1 MRGTYRI
8 SLAVV
13 VCLLALGLVSSASA
27 ASVEWKTGT
36 IGTWD
41 VGTNWVG
48 NTKPVAGDVVYIN
61 SGESQ
66 VTTVEEAHYVRM
78 GWGGGTAGALRLS
91 GGSLTLNVLETNLS
105 ASTSPTA
112 VVVEGGTLNLN
123 SNSRLGY
130 EIGTQSTMTVSNTG
144 SVVLGTSGMR
154 MTLGAGGTGILH
166 MTGGSFDW
174 SGGRV
179 DMGGGK
185 YSIDANSSVG
195 RIVIEDGTYQAGSM
209 NLGYKGHGEL
219 IVSGGSFHSG
229 NISLAFYGASA
240 GYSDGA
246 TGTIKVVGA
255 DASAITFGWLRFG
268 HPTHQGQGKLV
279 FELDEN
285 GITPLEGIGEN
296 SFIDF
301 QENNPTV
308 DILIAEDTP
317 GGVYT
322 LASADRISNL
332 QNVTFN
338 LAMDGPARA
347 YGINLA
353 ESNGWSYLQLE
364 VDQMPEPV
372 TVMGLIMG
380 SAGLVGYLRRRRD
393 A

>member
-1 MRGTYRI
+1 MRGIYRT
-8 SLAVV
+8 SVVSAAVAVV
-13 VCLLALGLVSSASA
+13 LVLGLSTPVLA
-27 ASVEWKTGT
+27 ANVTWKGV
-36 IGTWD
+36 
-41 VGTNWVG
+41 VGDWADNDNWLG
-48 NTKPVAGDVVYIN
+48 NKPVAGVGAYV
-61 SGESQ
+61 SGGEAQ
-66 VTTVEEAHYVRM
+66 VSTAEVCHYLRM
-78 GWGGGTAGALRLS
+78 GWYGGTAGTVRITD
-91 GGSLTLNVLETNLS
+91 GGLDATMIETNGSGSSL
-105 ASTSPTA
+105 PTA
-112 VVVEGGTLNLN
+112 VNVEGGYLNLG

-130 EIGTQSTMTVSNTG
+130 AIGTQSTMTVSNTG
-144 SVVLGTSGMR
+144 SVVGASGMR

-185 YSIDANSSVG
+185 YSVDANNALG
-195 RIVIEDGTYQAGSM
+195 RIVIEDGSFQARSM

-219 IVSGGSFHSG
+219 VISGGSFHSG
-229 NISLAFYGASA
+229 NISLSFYGASA

-246 TGTIKVVGA
+246 TGLLKVVGS
-255 DASAITFGWLRFG
+255 DASAITFGWMRFG
-268 HPTHQGQGKLV
+268 QVTHQGQGKWV

-285 GITPLEGIGEN
+285 GITPLQGIGEN

-301 QENNPTV
+301 QSNNPTV

-338 LAMDGPARA
+338 VAMDGSARG
-347 YGINLA
+347 YGINMVD
-353 ESNGWSYLQLE
+353 ENGWSYLQLE
-364 VDQMPEPV
+364 VDQMPEPM

-380 SAGLVGYLRRRRD
+380 SAGLVGYLRRRRG